1 MKSWLSLR
9 IFGCKSHLYTQGLC
23 VSFLTDLWPC
33 ICFPLSFVVCVFFLD
48 ALFVPPMGLL
58 ILKRREF
65 FTLMLSSA
73 YCGFLSIRTETSE
86 LFSLLFSPTEVL
98 RWFSSRRERVESW
111 LSLRIFGCK
120 SHFYTQ
126 ELCVSF
132 LTDLWVVHM
141 FSSVF
146 WGLVQVALT
155 HRPLESFSML

>member
-1 MKSWLSLR
+1 MQRDVLLSL
-9 IFGCKSHLYTQGLC
+9 HALELC
-23 VSFLTDLWPC
+23 V
-33 ICFPLSFVVCVFFLD
+33 
-48 ALFVPPMGLL
+48 G
-58 ILKRREF
+58 
-65 FTLMLSSA
+65 
-73 YCGFLSIRTETSE
+73 
-86 LFSLLFSPTEVL
+86 
-98 RWFSSRRERVESW
+98 FSSRRERVKSL

-132 LTDLWVVHM
+132 LTDLWPMHM